1 MDYEVLNKAIKQMP
15 IIVNKVNKAIKN
27 IVKEIPSIIERT
39 EESIKTMNDDK
50 FEEFLNKID
59 DEHLREK
66 VIAIKN
72 GEKVNWF

>member
-1 MDYEVLNKAIKQMP
+1 MP
-15 IIVNKVNKAIKN
+15 IIVNKVNKAIKI

-50 FEEFLNKID
+50 FEECLNKID

-72 GEKVNWF
+72 GEKVNWFQKG

>member
-15 IIVNKVNKAIKN
+15 IIVNKVNKAIEN
-27 IVKEIPSIIERT
+27 IVKEIPKIIERT
-39 EESIKTMNDDK
+39 EESIRTMDDDK
-50 FEEFLNKID
+50 FEKYLNKLD
-59 DEHLREK
+59 DIRLKEK

>member
-1 MDYEVLNKAIKQMP
+1 MDYEALNKAIKQMP

-39 EESIKTMNDDK
+39 EESIRTMDDDK
-50 FEEFLNKID
+50 FEKYLNKLD
-59 DEHLREK
+59 DIRLKEK
-66 VIAIKN
+66 AIAIKN